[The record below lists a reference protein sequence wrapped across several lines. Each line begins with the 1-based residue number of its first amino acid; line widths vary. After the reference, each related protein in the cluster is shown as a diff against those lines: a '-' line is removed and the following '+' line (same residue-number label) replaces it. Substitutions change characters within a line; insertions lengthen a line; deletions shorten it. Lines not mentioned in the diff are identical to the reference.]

1 MKHSWRQW
9 FMAACIMAAAVPVHA
24 GQESAPAPNP
34 LVIIGSDW
42 MRASVEM
49 RLAFIS
55 GVTNLIMA
63 EGAYAKPNNLQMPPV
78 SAAIVKHTAQQRPI
92 DIEAEITNW
101 YRANPDKQSLPVMS
115 MFWKYIIKR

>member
-1 MKHSWRQW
+1 
-9 FMAACIMAAAVPVHA
+9 MAACIVAAAVPAHA
-24 GQESAPAPNP
+24 GQESVPAPNP

-42 MRASVEM
+42 MRASVDM

-63 EGAYAKPNNLQMPPV
+63 EGAYAKANNLQMPPV
-78 SAAIVKHTAQQRPI
+78 SAAIVKQTEQQRPI

-101 YRANPDKQSLPVMS
+101 FRANPDKQSLPVMA
-115 MFWKYIIKR
+115 MYWKHIIKR